1 MDKKTVDIKLRN
13 FKFKNKSDYS
23 IISTF
28 NKIDLDKVKKILL
41 KNVN

>member
-23 IISTF
+23 VISTF
-28 NKIDLDKVKKILL
+28 NKRLR
-41 KNVN
+41 